1 MSSTK
6 WVSTWANATS
16 ILTRQVENYTK
27 DITLRYPVQIRF
39 KGNSLRFTFSNYCGT
54 EPITITNATVAL
66 SDSKGV
72 LKGEVFDIT
81 FNGNAGVT
89 IPTKTEIKSD
99 EVNLDVKA
107 LDYVS
112 VSIYLGE
119 FTETRSAVLVTG
131 PYSYGY
137 YALGNNTKSA
147 VLPAE
152 KMKSTNWFYFLN
164 NIEVKTEDSNKALIC
179 YGDSI
184 TAQDWPDFLT
194 ERCIE
199 KGFNT
204 TAIVRRAVCGTRI
217 LRQYECIQYDSYGLK
232 GSNRFER
239 EISSISG
246 AKAVIIQHGI
256 NDIIHPVGAEN
267 NIFRPWE
274 DLPTADEMI
283 EGLKEYIRIAKS
295 LGLKVYGGTL
305 LPIEGWRTYADF
317 REKLRNEVNEWIR
330 TTDLFDGVVDFD
342 LALRSEENPSAFK
355 NGFDS
360 GDHLHPSSSAYREM
374 ANTVPEELL
383 I

>member
-39 KGNSLRFTFSNYCGT
+39 KGNSLRFTFSNCGGT

>member
-274 DLPTADEMI
+274 DLPTAD
-283 EGLKEYIRIAKS
+283 
-295 LGLKVYGGTL
+295 
-305 LPIEGWRTYADF
+305 
-317 REKLRNEVNEWIR
+317 
-330 TTDLFDGVVDFD
+330 
-342 LALRSEENPSAFK
+342 
-355 NGFDS
+355 
-360 GDHLHPSSSAYREM
+360 
-374 ANTVPEELL
+374 
-383 I
+383 